1 MCQTKDELSQ
11 AKYAAEI
18 AKQFEQ
24 YSSTVMKNARV
35 NNFCWQ
41 DILIFV
47 LSLIA
52 LFFLIVVT
60 LVCLVQDC
68 LKGCVSCGSIL
79 AVISLVLLLVLGVI
93 CPMYRCCKGLCCC
106 DATKIAE
113 AHYRFATTY
122 IVEMTRL
129 YDEEK
134 CRMSER
140 EEKCGMENSGT
151 VNIEVNTK

>member
-1 MCQTKDELSQ
+1 MSSTKEKTSP
-11 AKYAAEI
+11 AEFAEEI
-18 AKQFEQ
+18 ADKFEK
-24 YSSTVMKNARV
+24 YSSTVPKITGDTSC
-35 NNFCWQ
+35 CWQ
-41 DILIFV
+41 YILIFV

-52 LFFLIVVT
+52 LFFLAVVT
-60 LVCLVQDC
+60 MVYVVQDC
-68 LKGCVSCGSIL
+68 LKGSVSCSSIL
-79 AVISLVLLLVLGVI
+79 AIVSSVLLLVVGVI

-140 EEKCGMENSGT
+140 EEKCGMENSWN